1 VRRRRV
7 AVWSVVLAGVGLG
20 LFLYK
25 VVGLGFPVRPAQR
38 EALWDLEIRL
48 RFRADGGPVKAS
60 LAIPE
65 TGGRY
70 AIVDE
75 NFISSGYGLTTEDA
89 ETGRRALWSIR
100 WAGGEQVFYYRAV
113 VQRLAGS
120 AGGRALPAEPVRVDL
135 QDSQFAAA
143 YALLYDVVQRSADL
157 PTLVAQL
164 VQRLHDDEDPNV
176 ALLAGPRAGQAR
188 RLWVASMLLGLRET
202 PARVVRGVRLE
213 TRRRDAPL
221 IEWLEVWD
229 GDEWLAF
236 DPTTGQRERRE
247 DTLALVRGA
256 TDLATV
262 EGGAGEALG
271 VAVRS
276 SEQSALRAA
285 LTRGTL
291 INPDLIRFSLAGLP
305 IRIQEV
311 YRVLLMI
318 PVGAFLLV
326 LLRGFI
332 GIKTFG
338 TFMPVLIAL
347 AFRETDLGWGVALF
361 LVIITL
367 GLAVRFYL
375 ESLQLQMVPR
385 VAAVLTIVV
394 FLMLCLSIL
403 SHRLNIE
410 RGLSVALFPM
420 VILTMTIERMSV
432 VWEERGAAEAIEQ
445 GMGSL
450 LVAVLAYLAM
460 SNAWVEHW
468 FFIFPELLLVLLAG
482 CLLMGC
488 YTGYRLLELWRF
500 RALIREDG

>member
-1 VRRRRV
+1 
-7 AVWSVVLAGVGLG
+7 
-20 LFLYK
+20 
-25 VVGLGFPVRPAQR
+25 
-38 EALWDLEIRL
+38 
-48 RFRADGGPVKAS
+48 
-60 LAIPE
+60 
-65 TGGRY
+65 
-70 AIVDE
+70 
-75 NFISSGYGLTTEDA
+75 
-89 ETGRRALWSIR
+89 
-100 WAGGEQVFYYRAV
+100 
-113 VQRLAGS
+113 
-120 AGGRALPAEPVRVDL
+120 
-135 QDSQFAAA
+135 
-143 YALLYDVVQRSADL
+143 
-157 PTLVAQL
+157 
-164 VQRLHDDEDPNV
+164 
-176 ALLAGPRAGQAR
+176 
-188 RLWVASMLLGLRET
+188 
-202 PARVVRGVRLE
+202 
-213 TRRRDAPL
+213 
-221 IEWLEVWD
+221 
-229 GDEWLAF
+229 
-236 DPTTGQRERRE
+236 
-247 DTLALVRGA
+247 LVRGA

-262 EGGAGEALG
+262 EGGVGEALG

-347 AFRETDLGWGVALF
+347 AFRETELGWGVVLF
-361 LVIITL
+361 LTIITL

-375 ESLQLQMVPR
+375 ERLQLQMVPR

-403 SHRLNIE
+403 SHRLNLE

-432 VWEERGAAEAIEQ
+432 VWEERGAGEAIEQ
-445 GMGSL
+445 GLGSL

-482 CLLMGC
+482 SLLMGR

-500 RALIREDG
+500 RALIREDV

>member
-1 VRRRRV
+1 MSRRPV
-7 AVWSVVLAGVGLG
+7 VVWAVLLAGIGLG
-20 LFLYK
+20 LFFYK
-25 VVGLGFPVRPAQR
+25 VVGLGFPLRPAQR
-38 EALWDLEIRL
+38 EALWDLELRL
-48 RFRADGGPVKAS
+48 RFRADGGPVKAA

-75 NFISSGYGLTTEDA
+75 NFISPGYGLTTEDTG
-89 ETGRRALWSIR
+89 TGRRAVWAIR

-113 VQRLAGS
+113 VQRLAGRS
-120 AGGRALPAEPVRVDL
+120 EGRVLPVEPVRVDL

-143 YALLYDVVQRSADL
+143 YALLYEVVQRSADL

-164 VQRLHDDEDPNV
+164 VERLHDDSDPNV
-176 ALLAGPRAGQAR
+176 ALLVGPRAGQAR

-213 TRRRDAPL
+213 ARRRSASL
-221 IEWLEVWD
+221 IEWLEVWN

-247 DTLALVRGA
+247 DALALVRGG

-262 EGGAGEALG
+262 EGGGPETLG
-271 VAVRS
+271 VAVRR
-276 SEQSALRAA
+276 SEQSSLRAA
-285 LTRGTL
+285 VTRGTL

-326 LLRGFI
+326 LLRGFV

-347 AFRETDLGWGVALF
+347 AFRETELLWGVVLF
-361 LVIITL
+361 LIIVSL

-375 ESLQLQMVPR
+375 ERLKLLMVPR
-385 VAAVLTIVV
+385 VAAVLIIVV

-403 SHRLNIE
+403 SHRLNID

-432 VWEERGAAEAIEQ
+432 AWEERGGAEAIEQ
-445 GMGSL
+445 GVGSL
-450 LVAVLAYLAM
+450 LVAVFAYLVM
-460 SNAWVEHW
+460 SNHWVEHW

-482 CLLMGC
+482 SLLMGC
-488 YTGYRLLELWRF
+488 YTGYRLLEYWRF
-500 RALIREDG
+500 RDLIEGEG

>member
-1 VRRRRV
+1 VRRRPV
-7 AVWSVVLAGVGLG
+7 FVWALLLAGVGLG
-20 LFLYK
+20 LFFHK
-25 VVGLGFPVRPAQR
+25 VLGLGFPLRPAQR

-60 LAIPE
+60 LALPE
-65 TGGRY
+65 SGGRY

-75 NFISSGYGLTTEDA
+75 NFISSGYGLTTEDG
-89 ETGRRALWSIR
+89 ETGRRAVWSIR

-120 AGGRALPAEPVRVDL
+120 AGGRELPVDLVRVDL

-143 YALLYDVVQRSADL
+143 YALLYEVVQHSADL

-164 VQRLHDDEDPNV
+164 LQRLRDDEDPNV
-176 ALLAGPRAGQAR
+176 ALLVGPRAGQAR

-213 TRRRDAPL
+213 ARRRDASL
-221 IEWLEVWD
+221 IDWLEVWD
-229 GDEWLAF
+229 GADWLAF
-236 DPTTGQRERRE
+236 DPATGQKERRE
-247 DTLALVRGA
+247 DTLALVRGG
-256 TDLATV
+256 TDLAGITGGGGETV
-262 EGGAGEALG
+262 A
-271 VAVRS
+271 VAVRR

-285 LTRGTL
+285 ITRGTL
-291 INPDLIRFSLAGLP
+291 LNPDLIRFSLAGLP

-326 LLRGFI
+326 LLRGFV
-332 GIKTFG
+332 GVKTFG

-347 AFRETDLGWGVALF
+347 AFRETELGWGMVLF
-361 LVIITL
+361 LVIISL

-375 ESLQLQMVPR
+375 ERLQLLMVPR
-385 VAAVLTIVV
+385 VAAVLIIVV

-403 SHRLNIE
+403 SHRLSIE

-432 VWEERGAAEAIEQ
+432 VWEERGAGEAIEQ

-460 SNAWVEHW
+460 SNSWVEHW
-468 FFIFPELLLVLLAG
+468 FFIFPELLLVLLALS
-482 CLLMGC
+482 LLMGC

-500 RALIREDG
+500 RDLIREDS